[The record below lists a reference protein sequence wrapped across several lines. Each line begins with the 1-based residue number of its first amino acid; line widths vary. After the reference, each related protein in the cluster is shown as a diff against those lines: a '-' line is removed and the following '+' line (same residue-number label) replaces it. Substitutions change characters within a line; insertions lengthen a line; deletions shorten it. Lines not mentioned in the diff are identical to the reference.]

1 MSIIFNLVL
10 KHFDIP
16 VIIGYITTGV
26 AIAYFFGFN
35 SSVLL
40 SEIAEFGI
48 VFLMFMIGLE
58 FSFERLRAMKEE
70 VLVFGILQVILTSVV
85 FFLLSY
91 FVLGLSSTIS
101 LAVGMSFSLSS
112 TAIVLKFF
120 NENKLLSSVHGR
132 SVVGI
137 LILQD
142 IAVIPILI
150 ILALMG
156 NKDLSLGSVILKT
169 LISGAIVLVIL
180 LFPGKKIASKF
191 LKLAA
196 GSKNDEIF
204 MAVVLLIVL
213 GSALLSKAFGLS
225 MSLGAF
231 IAGMV
236 VSKSRFKYKVES
248 DLSHFRDIFLALFF
262 ITVGMHVDLGFLVGN
277 VFGIL
282 LLLFFVMSVKT
293 LLLYGILR
301 FFRSARSALKTALSL
316 AQIGEFSF
324 AIFVNIS
331 DGTFAK
337 EALNVGILKFLQDK
351 DIVHF
356 TAQDLHQFL
365 VLMVVF
371 SMILTPF
378 ILKNLAVMTEYL
390 SDKRVSSSQVLD
402 DSEVNIP
409 LLNHVVVAGYGAF
422 GSAVVAE
429 LKAKSLDYI
438 AIDSDITRV
447 ENGERNKDRVVFG
460 DVTKKAFLEKFLLD
474 EARCIIIAIDDVT
487 TIHAVCESILEIA
500 PKVDII
506 AKVDS
511 EIQELELADLEVS
524 SINSRSEIAKLLV
537 GYAAKAKSKK
547 RTRKK

>member
-390 SDKRVSSSQVLD
+390 SDKRVSSSQALD

-429 LKAKSLDYI
+429 LKAKNLDYI

-537 GYAAKAKSKK
+537 GYATKAKSKK

>member
-262 ITVGMHVDLGFLVGN
+262 ITVGMHVDLGFLAGN

-429 LKAKSLDYI
+429 LKAKNLDYI

>member
-429 LKAKSLDYI
+429 LKAKNLDYI

>member
-390 SDKRVSSSQVLD
+390 SDKRVSPSQTLD

-429 LKAKSLDYI
+429 LKAKNLDYI

>member
-390 SDKRVSSSQVLD
+390 SDKRVSSSQALD

-409 LLNHVVVAGYGAF
+409 LLNHVVVAGYGVF

-429 LKAKSLDYI
+429 LKAKNLDYI

>member
-390 SDKRVSSSQVLD
+390 SDKRVSSSQALD

-429 LKAKSLDYI
+429 LKAKNLDYI

>member
-1 MSIIFNLVL
+1 MSIVFNLVL

-390 SDKRVSSSQVLD
+390 SDKRVSPSQALD

-429 LKAKSLDYI
+429 LKAKNLDYI

>member
-429 LKAKSLDYI
+429 LKAKNLDYI

-537 GYAAKAKSKK
+537 GYVAKAKSKK

>member
-236 VSKSRFKYKVES
+236 ESKSRFKYKVES

-390 SDKRVSSSQVLD
+390 SDKRVSSSQALD

-429 LKAKSLDYI
+429 LKAKNLDYI

>member
-1 MSIIFNLVL
+1 MSIVFNLVL

-429 LKAKSLDYI
+429 LKAKNLDYI

>member
-390 SDKRVSSSQVLD
+390 SDKRVSPSQALD

-429 LKAKSLDYI
+429 LKAKNLDYI

>member
-390 SDKRVSSSQVLD
+390 SDKRVSSSQTLD

-429 LKAKSLDYI
+429 LKAKNLDYI